1 MKNFKEFIITAE
13 PFIPEILSG
22 ALWQL
27 DINGINEDVNC
38 LKVFADGKSKINS
51 NEISSALQKLIEHK
65 MLINFNV
72 EEYLIEDK
80 NWNEE
85 WEKNTNVIEATERI
99 VIKPTFRN
107 YDKKEGQIIITIDP
121 KMSFGT
127 GEHQTTKLML
137 KLIEKN
143 IRKNMK
149 VLDVGTGT
157 GVLAIASVL
166 LGASSALGIDND
178 EWCIQ
183 NGTENIQLNNVQKNV
198 EIKLSEI
205 KDVEEND
212 FDIIIANIQKNILM
226 DIADEIK
233 KRVKKS
239 GLILLSGLLLT
250 DEDDIKNKYEKIGLK
265 FLHKEIMDEWI
276 ALVFRRAAE

>member
-51 NEISSALQKLIEHK
+51 KEISSALQKLIEHK

-99 VIKPTFRN
+99 IIKPTFRN

-143 IRKNMK
+143 IQKNMK

-166 LGASSALGIDND
+166 LGASFCFGN
-178 EWCIQ
+178 
-183 NGTENIQLNNVQKNV
+183 
-198 EIKLSEI
+198 
-205 KDVEEND
+205 
-212 FDIIIANIQKNILM
+212 
-226 DIADEIK
+226 
-233 KRVKKS
+233 
-239 GLILLSGLLLT
+239 
-250 DEDDIKNKYEKIGLK
+250 
-265 FLHKEIMDEWI
+265 
-276 ALVFRRAAE
+276 